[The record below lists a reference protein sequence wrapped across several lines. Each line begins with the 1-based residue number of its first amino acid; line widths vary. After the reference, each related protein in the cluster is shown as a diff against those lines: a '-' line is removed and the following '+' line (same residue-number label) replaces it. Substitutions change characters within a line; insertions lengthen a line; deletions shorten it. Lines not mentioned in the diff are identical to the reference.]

1 MIREAQELARL
12 FKLPDDRV
20 DLGRAALLLARAE
33 YSELDL
39 DVELARLDDLARQ
52 AGAFVAGRLTPGQ
65 RVDGL
70 RAFLGGVC
78 GFQGNE
84 QDYYDP
90 TNSFLNRVLDR
101 RTGIPISLSV
111 LYMEVGRRLGITLF
125 GVGLPGHFL
134 VKYQEGRQRI
144 LLDPYNGGRTLT
156 SDGCR
161 EIVQGMYQG
170 QVQFREDMLAAVDKR
185 YILVRMLS
193 NLRAIYLEQRQLR
206 KGLAVVEMLLA
217 LNPASGDDLKLRGLL
232 SYQLGRREQS
242 RQDLESYLFLHPKAP
257 DAEQIQ
263 QVLQELKRVSAM
275 MN

>member
-1 MIREAQELARL
+1 VIREARELARL
-12 FKLPDDRV
+12 FKLPDERV
-20 DLGRAALLLARAE
+20 DLGRAAFLLARAE
-33 YSELDL
+33 YAELDL
-39 DVELARLDDLARQ
+39 EAELTRLDDLARQ
-52 AGAFVAGRLTPGQ
+52 AAPFVAEHLTPAL

-70 RAFLGGVC
+70 RAFLGEVC

-101 RTGIPISLSV
+101 RAGIPISLSV

-125 GVGLPGHFL
+125 GVGLPGHFV
-134 VKYQEGRQRI
+134 VKYQAGRERI
-144 LLDPYNGGRTLT
+144 LLDPYHGGRTLT
-156 SDGCR
+156 SDQCR
-161 EIVQGMYQG
+161 EIVQSMYQG
-170 QVQFREDMLAAVDKR
+170 QVPFREDMLAAVDKR

-206 KGLAVVEMLLA
+206 KALAVVEMLLA
-217 LNPASGDDLKLRGLL
+217 LNPASADDLKLRGLL

-242 RQDLESYLFLHPKAP
+242 RQDLESYLFLHPRAS